1 MSKFRAF
8 MKTPLLSLL
17 SIIFLCGAMGPAVA
31 ERADRNKPMNIEA
44 DSLRYDDV
52 HQVSVFRG
60 NVVVSK
66 GSIQIRGAQI
76 EVRQD
81 PEGYQHGLVTGSP
94 QTRAFFRQKRDGV
107 DEYMEG
113 EAESLEYDG
122 KADTIKF
129 VKQAELRRLRGG
141 SVVDEISG
149 AVIVY
154 ENMTER
160 LSVDGNVGAPAAG
173 AMTGR
178 IKAMLM
184 PKPDSTGTAPVQAPA
199 PANLRVTPV
208 LGGTAK

>member
-1 MSKFRAF
+1 
-8 MKTPLLSLL
+8 MKTPLLPLL
-17 SIIFLCGAMGPAVA
+17 SVIFLCGAMGPAVA
-31 ERADRNKPMNIEA
+31 ERADRSKPMNIEA
-44 DSLRYDDV
+44 DSLRVDDV
-52 HQVSVFRG
+52 KQVTVFRG
-60 NVVVSK
+60 NVIVSK
-66 GSIQIRGAQI
+66 GSIQIRGGQI
-76 EVRQD
+76 EVRED

-94 QTRAFFRQKRDGV
+94 QARAFFRQKRDGV

-129 VKQAELRRLRGG
+129 VKQAELRRLRGAT
-141 SVVDEISG
+141 VVDEISG

-154 ENMTER
+154 ENATER

-173 AMTGR
+173 TLSGR

-184 PKPDSTGTAPVQAPA
+184 PKPDSAGAAPAA
-199 PANLRVTPV
+199 PANLRVTPA